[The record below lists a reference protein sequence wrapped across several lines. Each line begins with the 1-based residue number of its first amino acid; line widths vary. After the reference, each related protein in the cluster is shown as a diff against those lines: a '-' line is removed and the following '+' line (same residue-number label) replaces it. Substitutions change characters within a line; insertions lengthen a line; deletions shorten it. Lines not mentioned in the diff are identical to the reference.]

1 MPLNPGTATVATMLQ
16 DAGYRT
22 GLIGKWGLGGPGSSG
37 VPNKHGFDYFLGYL
51 DQKQAHNH
59 YPTHLWENEK
69 RYPLENAFL
78 YPHQSLPASAD
89 PYDEASYEAYHR
101 EDYAQTRLSNA
112 ALEFIETTDEQPFF
126 FISHMLLP
134 MLRCKC
140 RMKNWRLIQ
149 RLMKHP
155 TLQPEIICRTQN
167 QGPQE
172 LP

>member
-16 DAGYRT
+16 DAAIALDLESGASAALAHMACQTST
-22 GLIGKWGLGGPGSSG
+22 GSIISWVTWTKSRLTII
-37 VPNKHGFDYFLGYL
+37 PNSPVG
-51 DQKQAHNH
+51 
-59 YPTHLWENEK
+59 ERK

-112 ALEFIETTDEQPFF
+112 AQSLSKQPTSSRFF
-126 FISHMLLP
+126 FISHMLLL

-155 TLQPEIICRTQN
+155 TLQQN
-167 QGPQE
+167 YLPHPKPRLQE